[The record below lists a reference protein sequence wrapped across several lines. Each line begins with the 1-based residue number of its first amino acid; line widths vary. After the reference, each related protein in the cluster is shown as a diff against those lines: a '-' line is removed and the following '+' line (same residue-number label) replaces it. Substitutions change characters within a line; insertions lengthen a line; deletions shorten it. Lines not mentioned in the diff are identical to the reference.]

1 MVLFLNKIVVVAVIV
16 TMNMINCMIMIR
28 MLRTT
33 MTIFVIML

>member
-1 MVLFLNKIVVVAVIV
+1 MVMFMNKIVVVVVIV

-33 MTIFVIML
+33 MIIFVVML